1 MRKIVLAPLAALL
14 LVGCADART
23 TEPNLAAPANA
34 SLERSSTVDGEG
46 ALGGVVYTL
55 SNAAT
60 GNAVLV
66 FSRGEGGVLFPA
78 GSFPTGG
85 SGAGRGLGS
94 QGAVVLSDDGKL
106 LFAVNAGSDEISS
119 FRVSDEGLDLVSTV
133 SSGGSQPLSVTTSGH
148 LLYVLNGG
156 GGGNIV
162 GFRIATE
169 GGLSMIPGS
178 SRRLSSSASGPA
190 QIGFAPGGDVLV
202 VTEKATGV
210 ISTYRV
216 GGGGLATGPIV
227 TASVGAT
234 PFGFAFG
241 HRGALIVSDAF
252 GGAPDASAAT
262 SYRVDHDGSL
272 AFVSGPVPTT
282 ETAACW
288 FVVTRNGRFAYT
300 TNTGSGSVSGYR
312 VERDGALTLLDAD
325 GRTGRTGVGSAPT
338 DEALSR
344 NSHYLYTLNSGAHGI
359 SVFAVHAD
367 GSLAP
372 QSGVSGLPASAVG
385 LAAR

>member
-1 MRKIVLAPLAALL
+1 MRTNVPALLAALL

-23 TEPNLAAPANA
+23 TEPNLTAPVNA
-34 SLERSSTVDGEG
+34 SLDRESVDDVDGAG
-46 ALGGVVYTL
+46 MVYTL
-55 SNAAT
+55 SNAVG
-60 GNAVLV
+60 GNAVLA
-66 FSRGEGGVLFPA
+66 FSRGVGGTLTPA
-78 GSFPTGG
+78 GSFATGG
-85 SGAGRGLGS
+85 AGTGSGLGS
-94 QGAVVLSDDGKL
+94 QGAVTLSDNGKF
-106 LFAVNAGSDEISS
+106 LFAVNAGSNDVSA
-119 FRVSDEGLDLVSTV
+119 FRVRDGTLEHASTV
-133 SSGGSQPLSVTTSGH
+133 SSGGTRPLSVTADGH

-156 GGGNIV
+156 GSGNIV
-162 GFRIATE
+162 GFRIASN

-178 SRRLSSSASGPA
+178 SRPLSSSASGPA
-190 QIGFAPGGDVLV
+190 QVGFAPGGDVLV
-202 VTEKATGV
+202 VTEKATNV

-216 GGGGLATGPIV
+216 GHGGLASGPIV

-241 HRGALIVSDAF
+241 DRGTLIVSDAF

-262 SYRVDHDGSL
+262 SYRVGKGGSL
-272 AFVSGPVPTT
+272 ALVSGPVPTT

-300 TNTGSGSVSGYR
+300 TNTGSGSVSGYG
-312 VERDGALTLLDAD
+312 VAHDGSLTLLDPD
-325 GRTGRTGVGSAPT
+325 GRTGVTGAGSAPT

-344 NSHYLYTLNSGAHGI
+344 GSHYLFTLNSGAHGI

-372 QSGVSGLPASAVG
+372 HSGVAGLPASAVG